1 MAIRVALAHRTRY
14 SYDRPVTLSPH
25 EIRLRPAPH
34 CRTPIP
40 AYSIS
45 IEPAEHFTNWQQDPY
60 GNWIARVV
68 FPAPT
73 ERLEVVVNLTAELT
87 VINPFDFFVEPYAQ
101 TFPFA
106 YSPTLARELAPFLES
121 APSGRLLDAWLDSF
135 RRSVADGLSTV
146 NLLVGVNSRVKDD
159 VAYLV
164 RMEPGVQTPDETLA
178 QRSGSCRDSGWLL
191 VQVLRRLGIAARFA
205 SGYLIQLVADVKPLD
220 GPSGAE
226 RDFTDLHAWAEA
238 YIPGA
243 GWVGLDPTSGLL
255 AGEGHIPLACTAS
268 PGSAAPITGLAD
280 IANVRFEF
288 EMSVARIH
296 EDPRVTRP
304 YTGAQWRAI
313 DSLGERIDAD
323 LAAGDVRLTQGG
335 EPTFVAIDDVD
346 APEWNITALSP
357 AKRSIA
363 EALLRRLKARFAPGG
378 LLHVG
383 QGKWYPGEPLPR
395 WALGIYW
402 RADGVPLWRDEALL
416 ADPRTPGCA
425 TIDTARRFIDALV
438 DALRLPAAHV
448 LVAYSPDPSD
458 ARADS
463 AANVAGFVLPLKA
476 VHETEGADT
485 AWETGAWPLP
495 DKRLRVLAGSSPLGL
510 RLPLALLPET
520 LSVRTALAVEV
531 RDGHVCVF
539 VPPVDRVIDYC
550 RLIGAIEDTARMQ
563 RAPIIVEGYPPPRAP
578 GVRALLVTPDPGV
591 IEVNVHPASS
601 WRELVDTTRTLYE
614 EARLSRLATEKFMLD
629 GRHAGTG
636 GGNHITLGGAT
647 AADSPLLRRPD
658 LLQSLIVYWQN
669 HPALSYL
676 FSGMFIGPTSQAPRV
691 DEARDDRLYE
701 LAIAFQQ
708 LDRLPHRGQEATTP
722 GLVDRLL
729 RHLLTDLT
737 GNTHRAE
744 FSIDKL
750 YSPDTPTGRLG
761 LLEFRAF
768 EMPPHHRMAAVQ
780 MLLLRALVARF
791 WRTPYRAAL
800 VPWGTT
806 LHDRWLLPHFVV
818 ADLRDVIADLNR
830 HDHALAPE
838 WFDPFAEFRFPR
850 LGSVTYDGIT
860 LELRQAIEPWHVL
873 GEEIGRTGT
882 ARYVDSSVERLQA
895 RVTGMVASRHFVT
908 CNGRALPLT
917 PTGVPGEF
925 VAGVRFKAWS
935 PPSALHPTI
944 GVQAPL
950 RFDVVDRWS
959 QRALGGCTYH
969 VSHPGGRNYDT
980 FPVNA
985 NEAESRRLARFWPH
999 GHASGPLT
1007 VHDEPPNPATPTT
1020 LDLRWNP

>member
-1 MAIRVALAHRTRY
+1 
-14 SYDRPVTLSPH
+14 
-25 EIRLRPAPH
+25 
-34 CRTPIP
+34 
-40 AYSIS
+40 
-45 IEPAEHFTNWQQDPY
+45 Q
-60 GNWIARVV
+60 
-68 FPAPT
+68 
-73 ERLEVVVNLTAELT
+73 
-87 VINPFDFFVEPYAQ
+87 
-101 TFPFA
+101 
-106 YSPTLARELAPFLES
+106 
-121 APSGRLLDAWLDSF
+121 
-135 RRSVADGLSTV
+135 SVASGLSTV
-146 NLLVGVNSRVKDD
+146 NLLVDVNSRVKHDI
-159 VAYLV
+159 AYLV
-164 RMEPGVQTPDETLA
+164 RMEPGVQAPDETLA

-205 SGYLIQLVADVKPLD
+205 SGYLIQLVADVKALD
-220 GPSGAE
+220 GSSGAE

-268 PGSAAPITGLAD
+268 PGSAAPITGLTD

-288 EMSVARIH
+288 EMSVARVH

-304 YTGAQWRAI
+304 YTEAQWHAI

-550 RLIGAIEDTARMQ
+550 RLIGANAACADHRRGLSTAARTGRARTARDTGPGCHRSERPSRVVMA
-563 RAPIIVEGYPPPRAP
+563 RARRHDTHALRGGTAIAPRD
-578 GVRALLVTPDPGV
+578 GK
-591 IEVNVHPASS
+591 VHAGRTARGHRRRQSHYA
-601 WRELVDTTRTLYE
+601 WRR
-614 EARLSRLATEKFMLD
+614 D
-629 GRHAGTG
+629 GRRQPVVAPPGS
-636 GGNHITLGGAT
+636 
-647 AADSPLLRRPD
+647 AAKP
-658 LLQSLIVYWQN
+658 
-669 HPALSYL
+669 
-676 FSGMFIGPTSQAPRV
+676 
-691 DEARDDRLYE
+691 
-701 LAIAFQQ
+701 
-708 LDRLPHRGQEATTP
+708 
-722 GLVDRLL
+722 DRLL
-729 RHLLTDLT
+729 AEPSRAVVSLLGHVHRPDQPGAAGRRGARRSSLRARDRVPATRPAATPRPASDDAGSRRSAAAPSADRLDRQHASRRVFDRQATFARHADRPA
-737 GNTHRAE
+737 RAPRI
-744 FSIDKL
+744 SRVRDAAT
-750 YSPDTPTGRLG
+750 SPDGGRADAAAACARRAVLAHAVSRSTGALG
-761 LLEFRAF
+761 HDLARSLAAAAFRGGRSARRDRGS
-768 EMPPHHRMAAVQ
+768 ESSRPCARARMVRPIRRIPLSAPGQ
-780 MLLLRALVARF
+780 
-791 WRTPYRAAL
+791 
-800 VPWGTT
+800 
-806 LHDRWLLPHFVV
+806 
-818 ADLRDVIADLNR
+818 RDVRR
-830 HDHALAPE
+830 HH
-838 WFDPFAEFRFPR
+838 
-850 LGSVTYDGIT
+850 
-860 LELRQAIEPWHVL
+860 
-873 GEEIGRTGT
+873 
-882 ARYVDSSVERLQA
+882 
-895 RVTGMVASRHFVT
+895 
-908 CNGRALPLT
+908 
-917 PTGVPGEF
+917 
-925 VAGVRFKAWS
+925 
-935 PPSALHPTI
+935 
-944 GVQAPL
+944 
-950 RFDVVDRWS
+950 
-959 QRALGGCTYH
+959 
-969 VSHPGGRNYDT
+969 
-980 FPVNA
+980 
-985 NEAESRRLARFWPH
+985 
-999 GHASGPLT
+999 
-1007 VHDEPPNPATPTT
+1007 
-1020 LDLRWNP
+1020 